1 MTLKPITGAKIV
13 NFGQL
18 HRQYTALKGPIDAAI
33 EQTLAE
39 STFIRGPAVECFE
52 TSFANLIG
60 VGHCVSCGNGT
71 DALYIAMKSLG
82 VKPGDEVI
90 VPAMTWISTSEAVS
104 QAGGIPIFC
113 DIDAETNTIDPDQI
127 ESLLSENTVGIVPV
141 HLYGHSADMKRIMQ
155 IANSKNLWVVED
167 CAQAHLTK
175 FNGKYVGTF
184 GAAATFSFY
193 PGKNLGAMGDAGA
206 VVTNDHALSIRM
218 AKFARHG
225 GLVKG
230 THDIEGINS
239 RLDGLQAAILNVK
252 MPYLPDWTK
261 RRRQVAEAYNQAFA
275 VINGLHSPTTSQNV
289 DHSWHLFCVQTRER
303 SALRDQL
310 LQNGISTSINYPKAL
325 HQLPCY
331 EYKSH
336 SDEEFP
342 NASSLANCG
351 LCLPLYP
358 ELELDEIQYVI
369 RHVLGFFNA
378 EI

>member
-1 MTLKPITGAKIV
+1 MKLKPSSSTKIV
-13 NFGQL
+13 KFGQL
-18 HRQYTALKGPIDAAI
+18 HRQYTALKVPIDSAI
-33 EQTLAE
+33 KQTIAE
-39 STFIRGPAVECFE
+39 SNFIRGPEVESFE
-52 TSFANLIG
+52 TSFANLIN
-60 VGHCVSCGNGT
+60 VNHCVSCANGT

-82 VKPGDEVI
+82 VQPGDEVI

-113 DIDAETNTIDPDQI
+113 DIDAKTHTIDPNQI

-155 IANSKNLWVVED
+155 IADNKNLWVIED

-175 FNGKYVGTF
+175 FNGKFVGTF

-206 VVTNDHALSIRM
+206 IVTNDHALSVSM

-230 THDIEGINS
+230 SHEIEGINS
-239 RLDGLQAAILNVK
+239 RLDGLQASILNVK
-252 MPYLPDWTK
+252 LPYLPDWTK
-261 RRRQVAEAYNQAFA
+261 RRRKVAEAYNQAFA
-275 VINGLHSPTTSQNV
+275 TINGLHCPTTSQNV
-289 DHSWHLFCVQTRER
+289 DHSWHLYCVQTHER

-310 LQNGISTSINYPKAL
+310 MQKGISTSINYPKAL

-336 SDEEFP
+336 SDVEFP
-342 NASSLANCG
+342 NATFLSNCG

-358 ELELDEIQYVI
+358 ELEPDEIEHVI
-369 RHVLGFFNA
+369 GHVLEFFNA
-378 EI
+378 ET